1 MHVNFL
7 GPPLHDNKEK
17 LLKYFLMENETQ
29 LILIQVIH
37 QGMRNRWFLKLQL
50 SFCQAVQFKKE
61 FKSSPPIL
69 D

>member
-37 QGMRNRWFLKLQL
+37 QGMRNR
-50 SFCQAVQFKKE
+50 
-61 FKSSPPIL
+61 
-69 D
+69 